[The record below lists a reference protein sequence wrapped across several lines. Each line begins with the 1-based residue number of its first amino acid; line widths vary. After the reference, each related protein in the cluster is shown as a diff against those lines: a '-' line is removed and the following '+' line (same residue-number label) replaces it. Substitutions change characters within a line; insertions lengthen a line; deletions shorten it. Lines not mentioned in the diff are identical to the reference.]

1 MKLARRRIR
10 EVYHVYREG
19 EVPDHDEW
27 SESEQ
32 PTRELGE
39 LDPKPR
45 EEPRPERAP
54 ARSGARAHTLQR
66 VATVTLL
73 GAGVG
78 VVAALALHSLSGSTG
93 GKRRGP
99 GRAGPGGAAPSP
111 TYAPPVPVAAA
122 PPRAP
127 AQRTI
132 SALSRSSG
140 ARRKTLA
147 HPPAH
152 RARANPA
159 KRLTVAGRSASAV
172 PAESSALA
180 AAPAAEGP
188 PPAVQTS
195 EFGFES

>member
-1 MKLARRRIR
+1 MLGRERIR
-10 EVYHVYREG
+10 ELYHVYGEH
-19 EVPDHDEW
+19 EVPAHDDW
-27 SESEQ
+27 SQSEQ
-32 PTRELGE
+32 PTRELSE

-54 ARSGARAHTLQR
+54 VRSGARAHTLRR
-66 VATVTLL
+66 VATMTLL

-78 VVAALALHSLSGSTG
+78 VVAALAQHSLSGSTG
-93 GKRRGP
+93 GKRRG
-99 GRAGPGGAAPSP
+99 GGGAAPFP
-111 TYAPPVPVAAA
+111 THAPAVPVAAA

-132 SALSRSSG
+132 SALSHSSG
-140 ARRKTLA
+140 ARRETSA

-152 RARANPA
+152 RARPNPA
-159 KRLTVAGRSASAV
+159 ERLTVASRSASAI

-180 AAPAAEGP
+180 AAPAEGP